1 MRLRNPHIYLL
12 SISLSFSRI
21 SVCLTCS
28 DGDDA
33 VRDEV
38 VKAKVVE
45 ADPPDQKR
53 QQQDND
59 DHRHFNIAEMKVE

>member
-1 MRLRNPHIYLL
+1 
-12 SISLSFSRI
+12 
-21 SVCLTCS
+21 
-28 DGDDA
+28 
-33 VRDEV
+33 